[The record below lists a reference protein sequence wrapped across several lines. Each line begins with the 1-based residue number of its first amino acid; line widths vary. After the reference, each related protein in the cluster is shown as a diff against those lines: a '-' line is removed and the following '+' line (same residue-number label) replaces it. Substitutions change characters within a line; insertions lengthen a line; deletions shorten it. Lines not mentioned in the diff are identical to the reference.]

1 MTTKCWTR
9 SRLNGTT
16 YKICADAPPKMP
28 VARKI
33 LVARISNHVK
43 KPVTS
48 FSKQKFTGSYDKP
61 KRKDEPVK
69 KKRAPRKRMKSRAPK
84 VSKAAKNTVNTLV
97 PGLYPTRKETKDWMD
112 AHKLRWLQG

>member
-16 YKICADAPPKMP
+16 YKICADAPPKIP
-28 VARKI
+28 
-33 LVARISNHVK
+33 VARISNRVK
-43 KPVTS
+43 KPVAS

-69 KKRAPRKRMKSRAPK
+69 KKRAPRKHVKSRAPK
-84 VSKAAKNTVNTLV
+84 VSKAAKDTVNTLV
-97 PGLYPTRKETKDWMD
+97 PGLYPTRKENKAWMD
-112 AHKLRWLQG
+112 AHRLRWL

>member
-69 KKRAPRKRMKSRAPK
+69 KKRAPRKNMKSRAPK
-84 VSKAAKNTVNTLV
+84 VSKAAKDTVNTLV

-112 AHKLRWLQG
+112 AHKLRWLQE

>member
-33 LVARISNHVK
+33 LVARISNRVK

-48 FSKQKFTGSYDKP
+48 FRKHKFTGPYDKP
-61 KRKDEPVK
+61 KQKDEPVK
-69 KKRAPRKRMKSRAPK
+69 
-84 VSKAAKNTVNTLV
+84 
-97 PGLYPTRKETKDWMD
+97 
-112 AHKLRWLQG
+112 